1 MAPEELRVAAV
12 LGKEAQEW
20 NDQVFPENHLE

>member
-1 MAPEELRVAAV
+1 MAPEELRTAAV

-20 NDQVFPENHLE
+20 SGQVLQENHLE